1 MGRLPGRQDSVDERQ
16 YAPVVVARNAPLGV
30 RVHMLLGVVHDK
42 AVTDALQ
49 HGDVVVGIT
58 HGGSI
63 GNIDAQVLA
72 QVRDAGA
79 LVDAQVHKV
88 DPRARRW

>member
-30 RVHMLLGVVHDK
+30 RVHVLLGIVHDK

-49 HGDVVVGIT
+49 HGDVVVRIA
-58 HGGSI
+58 HGG
-63 GNIDAQVLA
+63 GVGDIDA
-72 QVRDAGA
+72 
-79 LVDAQVHKV
+79 
-88 DPRARRW
+88 RRRRPCRRPGS